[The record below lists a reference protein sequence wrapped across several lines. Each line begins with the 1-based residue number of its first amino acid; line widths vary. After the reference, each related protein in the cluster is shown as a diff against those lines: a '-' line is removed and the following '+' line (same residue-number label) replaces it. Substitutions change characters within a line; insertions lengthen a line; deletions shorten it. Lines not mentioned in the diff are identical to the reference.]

1 MARSKDLICGTT
13 RRKGAWIDMYCPACG
28 ERIEEGSAFCPCCGA
43 SASDPSPQASP
54 QEAAF
59 YLSSRR
65 ARRERMRKE
74 ADEAY
79 REACFAED
87 ELKRLRGRRLS
98 CLVATI
104 ILGFAAA
111 QGSWAYFSGLP
122 DLDAQY
128 AAFGTANL
136 TFVFAAFPFGFMPLK
151 DFAMSHGFAIVFT
164 VAFAVLLF
172 AFVLMFT
179 TFAAI
184 PYFLY
189 LQSKIGAAK
198 REVRTCHD
206 RVESIA
212 AALD

>member
-1 MARSKDLICGTT
+1 MWRADRGGVGVLPGEAGSVTAKR
-13 RRKGAWIDMYCPACG
+13 RRKKVLVNSASARAYAQRGGRSVSRSVFCRG
-28 ERIEEGSAFCPCCGA
+28 RTEEVEGSPFELSCGDDHFRICCSARFLGLFFRA
-43 SASDPSPQASP
+43 SRP
-54 QEAAF
+54 
-59 YLSSRR
+59 RR
-65 ARRERMRKE
+65 AVCGVRNRELDLCLCGVSVRFY
-74 ADEAY
+74 A
-79 REACFAED
+79 
-87 ELKRLRGRRLS
+87 LKS
-98 CLVATI
+98 
-104 ILGFAAA
+104 
-111 QGSWAYFSGLP
+111 P
-122 DLDAQY
+122 
-128 AAFGTANL
+128 
-136 TFVFAAFPFGFMPLK
+136 
-151 DFAMSHGFAIVFT
+151 MSHGFAIVFT